1 MMNTPVRRAW
11 ALSLLWIT
19 VIGLESFGGS
29 VENTGHLLYPLLKLL
44 FPKISFL
51 REFQIHYCLRKAG
64 HFLGYCVLSLT
75 LYRSWWV
82 TFASR
87 IASDRLSWR
96 DMFRAWSWRAAL
108 LSLVGTLAVAGFDEW
123 HQSLVPE
130 RTASVLDVALD
141 ELGGF
146 LAQMA
151 IVTISSVAITRK
163 IRQPKAE
170 PPPLTS
176 A

>member
-1 MMNTPVRRAW
+1 MMSTPVRRAW
-11 ALSLLWIT
+11 ALSLLWIA
-19 VIGLESFGGS
+19 VIVVESFGGS
-29 VENTGHLLYPLLKLL
+29 VENTGHLLYPLLKFL

-51 REFQIHYCLRKAG
+51 REFQIHYFLRKTG
-64 HFLGYCVLSLT
+64 HFLGYSILSLT
-75 LYRSWWV
+75 LYRSWWTTLMEPV
-82 TFASR
+82 KPQ
-87 IASDRLSWR
+87 RLSWR

-108 LSLVGTLAVAGFDEW
+108 LSLAGTLAVAGFDEW
-123 HQSLVPE
+123 HQSLVPG

-146 LAQMA
+146 LAQLS

-163 IRQPKAE
+163 IRQPNAE
-170 PPPLTS
+170 RPPLTS